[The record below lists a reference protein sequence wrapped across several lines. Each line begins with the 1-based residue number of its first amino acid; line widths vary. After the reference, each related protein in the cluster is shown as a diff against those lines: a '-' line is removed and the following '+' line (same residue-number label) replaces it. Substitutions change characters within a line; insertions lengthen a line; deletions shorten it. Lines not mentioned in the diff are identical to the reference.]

1 MLKIHKKT
9 KIKLIGLVSAILL
22 AFGLASQPQSASA
35 LTLPLAATPIVV
47 NTVSD
52 TGDLSGGS
60 GACDTGA
67 TVVLPDTSVVAACSL
82 RAAIQTANSN
92 GNPSE
97 QDRIEFDI
105 PGAGL
110 KTITQGTISYYITQP
125 ILIDGYTQSDAS
137 PNTTPWPQPM
147 DAVLRVE
154 IDANAVT
161 DSFGSLAIG
170 SNNITIKGL
179 IVRNSNVSAVQG
191 LGSSVDDITIQGNYF
206 GTDDSGMLYDSVQA
220 GIGLNAGFNR
230 LTVGGPNPE
239 DRNIIAA
246 INRGLIGIGDN
257 SIIQGN
263 FFGVGADGVTAFQSG
278 SAVSGASETISITG
292 ANAMI
297 GGASSELGNSI
308 ENNQSFP
315 GLILAGTVN
324 GKVLGNRIVG
334 NNKGIAVLDNSSGLE
349 IGDGTAAG
357 RNIISGNDVLSDFAT
372 PAYGSGIEITNA
384 SGPIKIQ
391 GNYIGV
397 AEDGASIL
405 PNGADGVSISDSTD
419 VLIGGTQAGEANII
433 ANNQQNGVTIVGNSE
448 NITTIGNAIYENTE
462 LGIDLLAN
470 PPGTYGVPTE
480 NDPLDPDTGPNDLLN
495 FPALY
500 VPTISGGDT
509 DIAYKIDVPA
519 GDYRI
524 EFYENAAADPSGYG
538 EGEALIGTQNITSAG
553 AGEQLFSTSFVGTGF
568 SNIRATATLIDGDNP
583 TGFGATSE
591 FSGPYI
597 YLDND
602 VAVTKT
608 VVDQNTIIT
617 NGTLA
622 YTVTYTNNG
631 EDAFDVSELVFDD
644 GDPLNTALFNDVF
657 PSNLTFTS
665 VTGDA
670 DCSEQNSAASF
681 GALFSS
687 HTAYTVLSCAYDG
700 ASPRIL
706 DTGDSLSFTLNF
718 SVTNRAQNILTNHV
732 LAVPGLTDAHNAAY
746 QTAVTSGNDII
757 DELGSSIDNLASV
770 TTTKPVAD
778 LQITKTLTNPNAV
791 AQNGT
796 INYEVEL
803 TNAGPGPVLL
813 SDFSQFLSGP
823 ILYADFLPPDL
834 TPADLGA
841 AGPIPGSYLISDSG
855 NPDIS
860 CLWGGPNSA
869 PVIMLPVANHTD
881 YSVIVCY
888 YTGPAQYLANGGVI
902 TTDMNFTIAGDSDL
916 TFKNYV
922 NQQGAQ
928 TTTDPS
934 ELPSGG
940 PVDDIIDALS
950 NYPEYNNFAVAHTPI
965 DLGVTANL
973 VNPEDVAPG
982 NTIYYDVTVENRGPG
997 AVNLNEL
1004 VALDNHLIGGAY
1016 DGVSLNL
1023 IGTTTPDAN
1032 CISFGPGSNV
1042 YWGPAASS
1050 HPDHQ
1055 LFVCVYTGSGA
1066 VVGVGESYTIRLA
1079 FAVNPVFASE
1089 LTFYTGTTAARI
1101 SEDPDVAG
1109 YMSGLYGASED
1120 VLDTFT
1126 NDNFARVAF
1135 TSTGDEDTSNNGTD
1149 SNNSNTSQSSGG
1161 TLTSTGENQLPLI
1174 ILATFLLLGSVSALA
1189 VARNKRKASQK

>member
-1 MLKIHKKT
+1 M
-9 KIKLIGLVSAILL
+9 
-22 AFGLASQPQSASA
+22 
-35 LTLPLAATPIVV
+35 

-191 LGSSVDDITIQGNYF
+191 MGSSVDDITIQGNYF

-278 SAVSGASETISITG
+278 SAVSGAAETISITG

-308 ENNQSFP
+308 ENNQSYP

-433 ANNQQNGVTIVGNSE
+433 ANNQQNGVTIVGNSA
-448 NITTIGNAIYENTE
+448 NITTLSNAIYGNTQ
-462 LGIDLLAN
+462 LGIDLLAD
-470 PPGTYGVPTE
+470 PFGTYGVPTE
-480 NDPLDPDTGPNDLLN
+480 NDPLDPDTGPNDHLNYPTLL
-495 FPALY
+495 P
-500 VPTISGGDT
+500 PTTSGGNT
-509 DIAYKIDVPA
+509 NIGYRLDVPA
-519 GDYRI
+519 GTYRI
-524 EFYENAAADPSGYG
+524 EFYSNTTADPSGHG
-538 EGEALIGTQNITSAG
+538 EGESYIGSDTVVSNG
-553 AGEQLFSTSFVGTGF
+553 AGVQLFNTAFAGTSF
-568 SNIRATATLIDGDNP
+568 SNISATATRVDPDSS
-583 TGFGATSE
+583 TGYGPTSE
-591 FSGPYI
+591 FSGPPQYESDI
-597 YLDND
+597 E
-602 VAVTKT
+602 VTKSI
-608 VVDQNTIIT
+608 VDQNTLTT
-617 NGTLA
+617 NGTID
-622 YTVTYTNNG
+622 YTVTFKNNG
-631 EDAFDVSELVFDD
+631 PDPIDLTQYTADA
-644 GDPLNTALFNDVF
+644 GNPLNTAIFNDIF
-657 PSNLTFTS
+657 PANLSLTS
-665 VTGDA
+665 VTGDDI
-670 DCSEQNSAASF
+670 DCSEQNNASSF
-681 GALFSS
+681 GSLFSS
-687 HTAYTVLSCAYDG
+687 HTAFVVASCGYTGSNTSF
-700 ASPRIL
+700 AS
-706 DTGDSLSFTLNF
+706 GQELSFTLHFTNNDSQQNVF
-718 SVTNRAQNILTNHV
+718 SNYILS
-732 LAVPGLTDAHNAAY
+732 VPGRAGDDGYAEY
-746 QTAVTSGNDII
+746 QQAQGSGNDILNT
-757 DELGSSIDNLASV
+757 LGTSINNLDVA
-770 TTTKPVAD
+770 TTTKPNTDVG
-778 LQITKTLTNPNAV
+778 LTKSLNNPEDIAPGATLNYTVSFTNHGPDPLALAQYATPFATNPMIIDLVN
-791 AQNGT
+791 
-796 INYEVEL
+796 
-803 TNAGPGPVLL
+803 
-813 SDFSQFLSGP
+813 
-823 ILYADFLPPDL
+823 PDL
-834 TPADLGA
+834 TPVSNGTP
-841 AGPIPGSYLISDSG
+841 GPGFLPGSYYVNSG
-855 NPDIS
+855 DPNLT
-860 CLWGGPNSA
+860 CLWAGPA
-869 PVIMLPVANHTD
+869 TAQMLMTLSTNND
-881 YSVIVCY
+881 YGLLVCW
-888 YTGPAQYLANGGVI
+888 YTGATRYLADDASV
-902 TTDMNFTIAGDSDL
+902 TASFSFTLDGTSNLDFA
-916 TFKNYV
+916 NYV
-922 NQQGAQ
+922 Y
-928 TTTDPS
+928 TDP
-934 ELPSGG
+934 PS
-940 PVDDIIDALS
+940 LS
-950 NYPEYNNFAVAHTPI
+950 QDPDEATISSSLSGAPDQLEAAKNMNPQVNNFATSYPPTDI
-965 DLGVTANL
+965 DLTASL
-973 VNPEDVAPG
+973 VQPTTIQPG
-982 NTIYYDVTVENRGPG
+982 NTIYYDITLTNHGP
-997 AVNLNEL
+997 AAYNTANYSSLSNSI
-1004 VALDNHLIGGAY
+1004 IGGAF
-1016 DGVSLNL
+1016 DTSLL
-1023 IGTTTPDAN
+1023 SPIGPQNPGITCTGA
-1032 CISFGPGSNV
+1032 GPGSIA
-1042 YWGPAASS
+1042 YWGAAGSN
-1050 HPDHQ
+1050 HPNHEVF
-1055 LFVCVYTGSGA
+1055 LCFNTGSGEVIA
-1066 VVGVGESYTIRLA
+1066 PGSSLTLRVGFTVLA
-1079 FAVNPVFASE
+1079 APTDQLSLYVINGTAPGDPDLPSFLNE
-1089 LTFYTGTTAARI
+1089 FYTAT
-1101 SEDPDVAG
+1101 S
-1109 YMSGLYGASED
+1109 D
-1120 VLDTFT
+1120 VLDTIT
-1126 NDNFARVAF
+1126 SDNFARVLY
-1135 TSTGDEDTSNNGTD
+1135 TVHTSGGGTGSTGTTNT
-1149 SNNSNTSQSSGG
+1149 NSNSLLSATGQNRLIVIAIAVMLVGCGG
-1161 TLTSTGENQLPLI
+1161 GVVVTLK
-1174 ILATFLLLGSVSALA
+1174 
-1189 VARNKRKASQK
+1189 KRTQKQM